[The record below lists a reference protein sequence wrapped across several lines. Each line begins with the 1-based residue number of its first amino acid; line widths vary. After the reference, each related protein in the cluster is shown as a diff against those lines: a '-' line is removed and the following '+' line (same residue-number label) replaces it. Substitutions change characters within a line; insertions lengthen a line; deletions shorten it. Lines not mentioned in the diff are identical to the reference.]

1 MSGVVKHHVRFI
13 SDYKLFAAMLMTRT
27 RGVNVLFTPKKG
39 TRYVNIVCGFVLHRE
54 NLIGDLPIRFFECGS
69 SSFLAIHPL
78 THLVDAITE
87 DDGVHCMDEWGILS
101 VLLQDRL
108 DDVVLFDYGFK
119 LGLSVP

>member
-1 MSGVVKHHVRFI
+1 MV
-13 SDYKLFAAMLMTRT
+13 T
-27 RGVNVLFTPKKG
+27 
-39 TRYVNIVCGFVLHRE
+39 
-54 NLIGDLPIRFFECGS
+54 
-69 SSFLAIHPL
+69 
-78 THLVDAITE
+78 VDAIFE